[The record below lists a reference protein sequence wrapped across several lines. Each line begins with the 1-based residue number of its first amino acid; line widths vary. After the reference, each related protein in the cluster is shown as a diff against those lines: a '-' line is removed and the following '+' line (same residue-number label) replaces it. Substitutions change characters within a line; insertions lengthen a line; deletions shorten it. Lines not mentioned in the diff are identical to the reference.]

1 MQVKSNFIMTIHIN
15 IISDPLDTL
24 ADIIIQGKE
33 RKLQCNNNSS
43 RNIPRLQINFIL
55 NLNVTA

>member
-15 IISDPLDTL
+15 IISDPLATL

-33 RKLQCNNNSS
+33 RKLQCNNSY

-55 NLNVTA
+55 KLNVTA